1 MADFLKSLK
10 VKGIEIDTAG
20 ATTNQ
25 VLAYN
30 GTKFAPASASGGAS
44 ITVSDTPP
52 ASPTSG
58 AMWFE
63 SDTGK
68 TFIYY
73 DSFWIEIGGAGGG
86 GSTSNPMNDSKFTAI
101 ITMDIGV

>member
-1 MADFLKSLK
+1 MPNFIAPLLI
-10 VKGIEIDTAG
+10 KGVEVDTAG

-25 VLAYN
+25 VLRHN
-30 GTKFAPASASGGAS
+30 GTKFVPVTISTSSGA
-44 ITVSDTPP
+44 TVSDTPP
-52 ASPTSG
+52 SSPTTG
-58 AMWFE
+58 QIWFE

-68 TFIYY
+68 TFVYY
-73 DSFWIEIGGAGGG
+73 DSFWIEIGGGG